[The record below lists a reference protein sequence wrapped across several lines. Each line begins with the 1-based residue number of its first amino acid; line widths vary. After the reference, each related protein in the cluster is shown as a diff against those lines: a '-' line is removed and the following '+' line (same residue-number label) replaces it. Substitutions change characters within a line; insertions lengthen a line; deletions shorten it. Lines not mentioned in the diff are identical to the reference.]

1 MINEEAKFLLYEDIK
16 KSGVVDMSNVK
27 NVLVYSWGKLT
38 KKDYSYIVNN
48 YANLLKK
55 YLWKK
60 YLTFI

>member
-55 YLWKK
+55 YL
-60 YLTFI
+60 